1 MAYESLGDGVRR
13 SGERVIMKWV
23 PGLALAVSLTAVGGA
38 SLAQA
43 PAPGPQAG
51 APAAS
56 ASPATA
62 PRPPRRGPP
71 QSPPLGDG
79 PWDIKTDKT
88 PVHVVVVT
96 KGLDHPWG
104 LAFLPDGTMLVTERD
119 GRLRVIRKGVLDPDP
134 VAGLPDIL
142 PGGIG
147 GLLDVAL
154 HPNFARNHLVYLSY
168 TKPGPEVRSNSTV
181 AVWRARWDGKALVD
195 GKDIF
200 VADAWYG
207 QMPLPKRCCGQGP
220 ATGSY
225 GSRLAFDRQGYLYVT
240 SGDRNYGE
248 KVQDPNNEFGKIL
261 RLKDDGSIP
270 KDNPWVGKP
279 GHDAKVWTTGHRNP
293 LGLYYDKQT
302 GILWESE
309 FGPHGGDEVNIIKKG
324 RNYGWIDV
332 TQGKHYNNE
341 PAKGVKGVKGMTDPV
356 IAFIPESINPGN
368 LIVYHGDRFRPWK
381 GDIIMGTMTRSVW
394 RATPTRDGKAVKGE
408 ERMLTDL
415 HQRIRDTREGPDGDI
430 YLLTD
435 ETDGAV
441 LRLEPGR

>member
-1 MAYESLGDGVRR
+1 
-13 SGERVIMKWV
+13 MKWAIGCAAFL
-23 PGLALAVSLTAVGGA
+23 GLAAIGGVS
-38 SLAQA
+38 SAQQAA
-43 PAPGPQAG
+43 PPGPPGATPPG
-51 APAAS
+51 APAA
-56 ASPATA
+56 APAA
-62 PRPPRRGPP
+62 PAARRGPP
-71 QSPPLGDG
+71 QSPALGDG
-79 PWDIKTDKT
+79 PWDIKTDKQ
-88 PVHVVVVT
+88 PVHVVLVT

-104 LAFLPDGTMLVTERD
+104 MAFLPDGAMLVTERD
-119 GRLRVIRKGVLDPDP
+119 GRLRIVRNGVLDPAP
-134 VAGLPDIL
+134 VAGLPEL
-142 PGGIG
+142 LTG
-147 GLLDVAL
+147 GLGGLMDIAL
-154 HPNFARNHLVYLSY
+154 HPDFKKNHWVYLTY
-168 TKPGPEVRSNSTV
+168 TKPGPVVRSNSTV
-181 AVWRARWDGKALVD
+181 AVWRARWDGHALVD

-207 QMPLPKRCCGQGP
+207 QAPLPKRCCGQGP
-220 ATGSY
+220 ATGSF

-270 KDNPWVGKP
+270 RDNPWVGKR
-279 GHDAKVWTTGHRNP
+279 GYDAKVWTTGHRNP
-293 LGLYYDKQT
+293 LGLFYDRQT

-368 LIVYHGDRFRPWK
+368 LVVYHGSKLPGWN

-394 RATPTRDGKAVKGE
+394 RATPDGKGGVKGE

-415 HQRIRDTREGPDGDI
+415 HQRIRDTREGPDGYV

-435 ETDGAV
+435 ETNGAV
-441 LRLEPGR
+441 LRLEPGK

>member
-1 MAYESLGDGVRR
+1 
-13 SGERVIMKWV
+13 MKWAI
-23 PGLALAVSLTAVGGA
+23 GLAAFVGVAAMGA
-38 SLAQA
+38 AALAQEA
-43 PAPGPQAG
+43 GPPAA
-51 APAAS
+51 APAA
-56 ASPATA
+56 APPPAA
-62 PRPPRRGPP
+62 RRGPP
-71 QSPPLGDG
+71 QSPKLGDG
-79 PWDIKTDKT
+79 PWDLKTEKQA
-88 PVHVVVVT
+88 VHVSVVT

-104 LAFLPDGTMLVTERD
+104 IAFLPGEKTMLVTERA
-119 GRLRVIRKGVLDPDP
+119 GRLRVIRDGVLEPEP

-147 GLLDVAL
+147 GLMDIAL
-154 HPNFARNHLVYLSY
+154 HPNFTKNHLVYLTY
-168 TKPGPEVRSNSTV
+168 TKPGPQERANSTV

-207 QMPLPKRCCGQGP
+207 AAPLPKRCCGQGP

-261 RLKDDGSIP
+261 RLTDDGGIP
-270 KDNPWVGKP
+270 KDNPFVSRKGY
-279 GHDAKVWTTGHRNP
+279 DAKIWTTGHRNP
-293 LGLYYDKQT
+293 LGLFYDKQT

-309 FGPHGGDEVNIIKKG
+309 FGPHGGDEINIIKRG
-324 RNYGWIDV
+324 QNYGWIDV

-368 LIVYHGDRFRPWK
+368 LIVYHGTRFPGWK
-381 GDIIMGTMTRSVW
+381 GDIIMGDMTRTVW
-394 RATPTRDGKAVKGE
+394 RATPDGKGGVKGE
-408 ERMLTDL
+408 ERMLGDL
-415 HQRIRDTREGPDGDI
+415 HQRIRDTRLGPDGNI

-441 LRLEPGR
+441 LKLEPGK

>member
-1 MAYESLGDGVRR
+1 
-13 SGERVIMKWV
+13 MKLAI
-23 PGLALAVSLTAVGGA
+23 GLAAFVGVAAMGA
-38 SLAQA
+38 AALAQEA
-43 PAPGPQAG
+43 GPPAA
-51 APAAS
+51 APAA
-56 ASPATA
+56 APPPAA
-62 PRPPRRGPP
+62 RRGPP
-71 QSPPLGDG
+71 QSPKLGDG
-79 PWDIKTDKT
+79 PWDLKTEKQA
-88 PVHVVVVT
+88 VHVSVVT

-104 LAFLPDGTMLVTERD
+104 IAFLPGEKTMLVTERP
-119 GRLRVIRKGVLDPDP
+119 GRLRVIRDGALEPEP
-134 VAGLPDIL
+134 VTGLPDIL

-147 GLLDVAL
+147 GLMDIAL
-154 HPNFARNHLVYLSY
+154 HPNFTKNHLVYLTY
-168 TKPGPEVRSNSTV
+168 TKPGPQERANSTV

-207 QMPLPKRCCGQGP
+207 APPLPKRCCGQGP

-261 RLKDDGSIP
+261 RLTDDGGIP
-270 KDNPWVGKP
+270 KDNPFVGRK
-279 GHDAKVWTTGHRNP
+279 GYDAKIWTTGHRNP
-293 LGLYYDKQT
+293 LGLFYDKQT

-309 FGPHGGDEVNIIKKG
+309 FGPHGGDEINIIKRG
-324 RNYGWIDV
+324 QNYGWIDV

-368 LIVYHGDRFRPWK
+368 LIVYHGTRFPGWK
-381 GDIIMGTMTRSVW
+381 GDIIMGDMTRTVW
-394 RATPTRDGKAVKGE
+394 RATPDGKGGVKGE
-408 ERMLTDL
+408 ERMLGDL
-415 HQRIRDTREGPDGDI
+415 HQRIRDTRLGPDGNI

-441 LRLEPGR
+441 LKLEPGK